1 MVFKNFVTLSD
12 YQVYQ
17 INSWQLKEVIK
28 ERVFTKYQTSVRI
41 YIYFWRVEEGKI
53 NGEEGIYERYYG
65 VGLLNSYGP
74 CTASSQALPVNAP

>member
-1 MVFKNFVTLSD
+1 MVLKNFVTLSD

-41 YIYFWRVEEGKI
+41 YIYIFFFFLEG
-53 NGEEGIYERYYG
+53 GGG
-65 VGLLNSYGP
+65 
-74 CTASSQALPVNAP
+74 